1 MQGDFFL
8 TSWIL
13 MGMRWLFEN
22 VTGNIVMTII
32 ISTIL
37 IRLATVFGDIQSR
50 RSSMKMQAVQPEL
63 DKLKKKFAN
72 DPQKMQQAQSKLMRD
87 RGVSMWGGCLPML
100 LMMPLFFCFIAAF
113 RFWGYEQ
120 MVKVLLQLHETGK
133 SPMFDSF
140 RFLWVSNIWQPDS
153 GISPVVMQAK
163 TFLATPNLGNLIFF
177 KENPAALE
185 TFQKLGLLI
194 TDTKNIPQAAIDTYN
209 NLVAPLTAQY
219 QGYSNGWFILPLL
232 AGGTT
237 FLASWIMQKGQPA
250 GSESSAANTGK
261 TMLYVM
267 PAMSVFFCL
276 QSNAAFAIYW
286 TLSNLFSLCI
296 NLLLNK
302 RFAKEREAEQPQ
314 PEVDT
319 K

>member
-8 TSWIL
+8 TTWIL
-13 MGMRWLFEN
+13 LGMRWLYEN
-22 VTGNIVMTII
+22 VTVGNVVLTII
-32 ISTIL
+32 ISTL
-37 IRLATVFGDIQSR
+37 VIRALTIFGDIQSR
-50 RSSMKMQAVQPEL
+50 KSSVKMQAVQPEL

-72 DPQKMQQAQSKLMRD
+72 DPQKMQQAQSKLMRE

-120 MVKVLLQLHETGK
+120 MVKVLLQLHETGD
-133 SPMFDSF
+133 SPLFHSF
-140 RFLWVSNIWQPDS
+140 NFLWVNNIWQPDS
-153 GISPVVMQAK
+153 GLKPVVMTAQQ
-163 TFLATPNLGNLIFF
+163 FFATPDLAKLIFF
-177 KENPAALE
+177 QENPAALA

-194 TDTKNIPQAAIDTYN
+194 SDPKNIPQTAIDTYN
-209 NLVAPLTAQY
+209 SLVAPLVSTY
-219 QGYSNGWFILPLL
+219 EGYSNGWFILPLL

-250 GSESSAANTGK
+250 AAENSAANPGK

-267 PAMSVFFCL
+267 PAISVFACL
-276 QSNAAFAIYW
+276 SSNAAFAVYW
-286 TLSNLFSLCI
+286 SLSNLFSLGI
-296 NLLLNK
+296 NLLLNRQFK
-302 RFAKEREAEQPQ
+302 KEREAAE
-314 PEVDT
+314 PEVNT

>member
-8 TSWIL
+8 TTWIL
-13 MGMRWLFEN
+13 LGMRWLYEN
-22 VTGNIVMTII
+22 VTVGNVVLTII
-32 ISTIL
+32 ISTL
-37 IRLATVFGDIQSR
+37 IIRALTVFGDIQSR
-50 RSSMKMQAVQPEL
+50 KSSAKMQTVQPEL

-72 DPQKMQQAQSKLMRD
+72 DPQKMQQAQSKLMRE

-120 MVKVLLQLHETGK
+120 MVKVLLQLHETG
-133 SPMFDSF
+133 DSSLF
-140 RFLWVSNIWQPDS
+140 HSFNFLWVHNIWQPDS
-153 GISPVVMQAK
+153 GLSSVVMEAK
-163 TFLATPNLGNLIFF
+163 TFFSTPNLANLVYF

-185 TFQKLGLLI
+185 TFQKLGLLVS
-194 TDTKNIPQAAIDTYN
+194 DPKNIPQSAIDAYN
-209 NLVAPLTAQY
+209 ALVAPLVTQY
-219 QGYSNGWFILPLL
+219 QGFKNGWFILPLL

-250 GSESSAANTGK
+250 SADKGAANPGK

-276 QSNAAFAIYW
+276 QSNSAFAIYW
-286 TLSNLFSLCI
+286 TLSNLFSLGI
-296 NLLLNK
+296 NLLLNRQFK
-302 RFAKEREAEQPQ
+302 KEREAAE
-314 PEVDT
+314 PEVDS